1 MNSFIPYLKHFMNNY
16 NVMGLMSFQEVRWG
30 GPPHLDAKHVTNVVE
45 IIFTHIMNN
54 CTNVFLKQHHGNKRP
69 FKRSPC

>member
-1 MNSFIPYLKHFMNNY
+1 
-16 NVMGLMSFQEVRWG
+16 MGLMSFQEVRWG